1 MRIVRF
7 STKAGDIHWGI
18 AEARAVVEVEGD
30 VFGDYGATSR
40 IHPLE
45 DIRLLAPV
53 APSKIV
59 ALGTNFVAHA
69 HEMGR
74 ELPAEP
80 KIFLKAPSALI
91 GTGAPIVL
99 PEVEGPV
106 EHEAE
111 LAVVIGRTARR
122 VAPERALDHVFGY
135 TCLNDVTARRLQAI
149 DGVFAR
155 AKGFDTF
162 APCGPW
168 IETDA
173 HWEPLVVEGWV
184 NGQLRQRAPLTDT
197 IFPVPVALSFISNI
211 MTLLPGDVIS
221 MGTPEGVG
229 PLAAGD
235 EVEVRIEGVGSLV
248 NPVESESV

>member
-1 MRIVRF
+1 MRFVRF
-7 STKAGDIHWGI
+7 TTPSGDIRWGI
-18 AEARAVVEVEGD
+18 AEAQAVVELEGD
-30 VFGDYGATSR
+30 VFSDYGATSR
-40 IHPLE
+40 IDPLE
-45 DIRLLAPV
+45 EIRLLAPV
-53 APSKIV
+53 VPSKIV

-74 ELPAEP
+74 DLPSVP

-91 GTGAPIVL
+91 GPGAPIVL

-111 LAVVIGRTARR
+111 LAVVIGRRARR
-122 VAPERALDHVFGY
+122 VSPEQALDHVLGY

-168 IETDA
+168 IETEV
-173 HWEPLVVEGWV
+173 HWASLVVECWV
-184 NGQLRQRAPLTDT
+184 NGQLRQRAPMAEA
-197 IFPVPVALSFISNI
+197 IFGVPAALAFISGI
-211 MTLLPGDVIS
+211 MTLMPGDVIS

-229 PLAAGD
+229 PLLAGD
-235 EVEVRIEGVGSLV
+235 RVEVRIEGVGSLE
-248 NPVESESV
+248 NPVEAESD